1 MVSHSIL
8 PYLNLFGTGF
18 KTGHNLI
25 VVSQDVIAKVHKGID
40 LSISVMFNLIF

>member
-1 MVSHSIL
+1 MVSRSIL
-8 PYLNLFGTGF
+8 PYLKRFGIRF
-18 KTGHNLI
+18 HTGHNLI